1 MTGFGKSEI
10 AIDGRKL
17 RVEIKTV
24 NHRFL
29 DISIREPRFMVFL
42 EDEVR
47 KYVKKNVSRGRVDVF
62 IYYSSEREDA
72 KLSLIHIF
80 MND

>member
-29 DISIREPRFMVFL
+29 DISNPGTAFHGLFGG
-42 EDEVR
+42 
-47 KYVKKNVSRGRVDVF
+47 RGTKVC
-62 IYYSSEREDA
+62 
-72 KLSLIHIF
+72 
-80 MND
+80 

>member
-1 MTGFGKSEI
+1 MEEEISELKSMTGFGKSEI

-29 DISIREPRFMVFL
+29 EINIREPRFLMFL
-42 EDEVR
+42 EEDIR
-47 KYVKKNVSRGRVDVF
+47 KFLKRHLSRGRVEVF
-62 IYYSSEREDA
+62 INYS
-72 KLSLIHIF
+72 
-80 MND
+80 